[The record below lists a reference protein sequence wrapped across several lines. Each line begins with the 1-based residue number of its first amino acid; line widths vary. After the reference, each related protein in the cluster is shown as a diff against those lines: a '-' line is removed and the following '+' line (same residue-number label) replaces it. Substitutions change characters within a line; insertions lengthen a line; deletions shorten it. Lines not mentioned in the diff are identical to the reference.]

1 MPLPVPV
8 DLDWGTP
15 ALSGGLQASAR
26 NLPDGWQRGIAF
38 NDLSCLTPTVM
49 GECPSGDNLKPGQR
63 PESATFRPF
72 SVISAV
78 ECTVAGAFNTADATV
93 DVLDRT
99 IDFAVARE
107 MLTGAASA
115 RDSSTPDHDNPSLV
129 GTAYDLGADYDTLGQ
144 ALSCLEANLYS
155 ASAGRGGYVL
165 AGIELVTALKDA
177 GLIWRDGSRW
187 RTAAGSA
194 VVVSAGFDGRA
205 PGSDGPAETGDP
217 LYLYAVTGLW
227 VAVGQRV
234 TFSDVNRSVNTST
247 SRSEELALAAFA
259 PCAVYAAASPAVTR
273 CEIINPPP
281 EPEPVPEPA
290 VLAVDPDTGTTEGG
304 TDITVTGAGFMEGN

>member
-8 DLDWGTP
+8 ELDWGSP

-38 NDLSCLTPTVM
+38 NDLSCLTPVVM

-78 ECTVAGAFNTADATV
+78 ECTTAGSFDTDQATV
-93 DVLDRT
+93 DVLTRT
-99 IDFAVARE
+99 IDYAVARE

-115 RDSSTPDHDNPSLV
+115 RDSSSPDHDNPSLI
-129 GTAYDLGADYDTLGQ
+129 GEAYDLGSGFDTLAQ
-144 ALSCLEANLYS
+144 ALSCLEANLYTS
-155 ASAGRGGYVL
+155 SAGRGGYVL
-165 AGIELVTALKDA
+165 VGIELITALKDA
-177 GLIWRDGSRW
+177 GLVWRDGSRW
-187 RTAAGSA
+187 RTAAGST

-205 PGSDGPAETGDP
+205 PGADGPPTAGDA
-217 LYLYAVTGLW
+217 LYMYAVTGLW

-234 TFSDVNRSVNTST
+234 TFSDINRSVNTTT

-259 PCAVYAAASPAVTR
+259 PCAVFASATPAVVG
-273 CEIINPPP
+273 CEIINPT
-281 EPEPVPEPA
+281 PEPVPVPEP
-290 VLAVDPDTGTTEGG
+290 VVTAVDPNAGVVTGG
-304 TDITVTGAGFMEGN
+304 TAITVTGTGFMEGN